1 MNAQPPIPRADIERR
16 GLRDLVYEHILEILL
31 TGEISPGER
40 VSIDGLARQ
49 LNVSP
54 TPVREALVDL
64 ERTGLVVREAL
75 RGYRVSPPLERGQLQ
90 ELFIA
95 QETVE
100 TAATRLATPADDE
113 LLRALA
119 AAHSEHEKAGDRVR
133 ETTEQSNK
141 ATDSPEEAR
150 RIQVSAAQEYFARDR
165 DFHDSIL
172 EHCGN
177 RYLVKM
183 SQDLGAQV
191 HRLRQALPHGITDVD
206 EALAEHHAIIEAFAS
221 PDPTAPEAAMRH
233 HIRMVAHRALVEDP
247 QTPTQENHEDP

>member
-1 MNAQPPIPRADIERR
+1 MNAQPSIPRADITRR

-75 RGYRVSPPLERGQLQ
+75 RGYRVSPPLDRGQLQ

-95 QETVE
+95 RETVE

-113 LLRALA
+113 LLRSLEE
-119 AAHSEHEKAGDRVR
+119 AHAEHTRAGERVR
-133 ETTEQSNK
+133 ETAEHLDAAAEDPDET
-141 ATDSPEEAR
+141 R
-150 RIQVSAAQEYFARDR
+150 RNQVSTAQEYFARDR
-165 DFHDSIL
+165 DFHDRIL

-183 SQDLGAQV
+183 SNDLGAQV
-191 HRLRQALPHGITDVD
+191 HRLRQALPHGITDVN
-206 EALAEHHAIIEAFAS
+206 EALAEHRAIIEAFVS

-233 HIRMVAHRALVEDP
+233 HVRMVAHRALVEDP
-247 QTPTQENHEDP
+247 QPPAQITHEDP

>member
-1 MNAQPPIPRADIERR
+1 MNAQPSIPRTDIERR

-40 VSIDGLARQ
+40 VSIDGLARR

-75 RGYRVSPPLERGQLQ
+75 RGYRVSPPLNSGQLQ

-95 QETVE
+95 RETVE
-100 TAATRLATPADDE
+100 TTATKLATPADDE
-113 LLRALA
+113 LLRALEA
-119 AAHSEHEKAGDRVR
+119 AQAEHEKAGEKVR
-133 ETTEQSNK
+133 ETAVQGDQT
-141 ATDSPEEAR
+141 ADSPEEAHR
-150 RIQVSAAQEYFARDR
+150 TQVSAAQEYFARDR
-165 DFHDSIL
+165 DFHDRIL

-183 SQDLGAQV
+183 SNDLGAQV
-191 HRLRQALPHGITDVD
+191 HRLRQAMPYGINDVS
-206 EALAEHHAIIEAFAS
+206 EALAEHRAILEAFAS

-233 HIRMVAHRALVEDP
+233 HVRMVAHRALVEDP
-247 QTPTQENHEDP
+247 DHHTLTNHEVP

>member
-1 MNAQPPIPRADIERR
+1 MNAQPSIPRADITRR

-64 ERTGLVVREAL
+64 ERTGLVVREAR
-75 RGYRVSPPLERGQLQ
+75 RGYRVSPPLDRGQLQ

-95 QETVE
+95 RETVE
-100 TAATRLATPADDE
+100 TAATRLATPADDD
-113 LLRALA
+113 LLRSLE
-119 AAHSEHEKAGDRVR
+119 AAHAEHTSAGEKVR
-133 ETTEQSNK
+133 ETAEHLDETAEDPDE
-141 ATDSPEEAR
+141 TR
-150 RIQVSAAQEYFARDR
+150 RNQVSTAQEYFARDR
-165 DFHDSIL
+165 DFHDRIL

-183 SQDLGAQV
+183 SNDLGAQV
-191 HRLRQALPHGITDVD
+191 HRLRQALPHGITDVN
-206 EALAEHHAIIEAFAS
+206 EALAEHRAIIEAFAS

-233 HIRMVAHRALVEDP
+233 HVRMVAHRALVEDP
-247 QTPTQENHEDP
+247 QPPGQITHEDP

>member
-75 RGYRVSPPLERGQLQ
+75 RGYRVSPPLDRGQLQ

-95 QETVE
+95 RETVE
-100 TAATRLATPADDE
+100 TTATRLATPASEE
-113 LLRALA
+113 LLSSLA
-119 AAHSEHEKAGDRVR
+119 AAQAEHEKAGDRVR
-133 ETTEQSNK
+133 ETGELGDEV
-141 ATDSPEEAR
+141 ADSPEDAR

-165 DFHDSIL
+165 DFHDRIL

-183 SQDLGAQV
+183 SHDLAAQV
-191 HRLRQALPHGITDVD
+191 HRLRQALPHGITDVN
-206 EALAEHHAIIEAFAS
+206 EALSEHRAIIEAFAS

-233 HIRMVAHRALVEDP
+233 HVRMVAHRALVEDP
-247 QTPTQENHEDP
+247 QPLTQENHEDP

>member
-1 MNAQPPIPRADIERR
+1 MNAQPSIPRADIERR

-40 VSIDGLARQ
+40 MSIDGLARQ

-75 RGYRVSPPLERGQLQ
+75 RGYRVSPPLDRGQLQ
-90 ELFIA
+90 ELFVA
-95 QETVE
+95 RETVE
-100 TAATRLATPADDE
+100 TAATKLATPADDE
-113 LLRALA
+113 LLRSLE
-119 AAHSEHEKAGDRVR
+119 AAHAAHEKAGDKVR
-133 ETTEQSNK
+133 ETAKYATESS
-141 ATDSPEEAR
+141 DSPEEVR
-150 RIQVSAAQEYFARDR
+150 RVQVSAAQEYFARDR
-165 DFHDSIL
+165 DFHDRIL

-191 HRLRQALPHGITDVD
+191 HRLRQALPHGITDVG
-206 EALAEHHAIIEAFAS
+206 EALSEHRAIIEAFAS

-233 HIRMVAHRALVEDP
+233 HVRMVAHRALVEDP
-247 QTPTQENHEDP
+247 PPPPDNHEDP

>member
-1 MNAQPPIPRADIERR
+1 MNAQSSIPRADIERR

-40 VSIDGLARQ
+40 VSIDGLARH

-75 RGYRVSPPLERGQLQ
+75 RGYRVSPPLGRGQLQ

-95 QETVE
+95 RETVE
-100 TAATRLATPADDE
+100 TAATRLATPADDG
-113 LLRALA
+113 LLRSLE
-119 AAHSEHEKAGDRVR
+119 AAHAEHEKAGDRVR
-133 ETTEQSNK
+133 ETAEH
-141 ATDSPEEAR
+141 DDHPDDRPEETR
-150 RIQVSAAQEYFARDR
+150 RTQVSAAQEYFARDR
-165 DFHDSIL
+165 DFHDQIL

-183 SQDLGAQV
+183 SHDLGAQV
-191 HRLRQALPHGITDVD
+191 HRLRQALPHGINDVN
-206 EALAEHHAIIEAFAS
+206 EALSEHRAIIEAFAS

-233 HIRMVAHRALVEDP
+233 HVRMVAHRALVEDP
-247 QTPTQENHEDP
+247 QTPTQDNHEDP

>member
-1 MNAQPPIPRADIERR
+1 MNAQPSVPRADIERR
-16 GLRDLVYEHILEILL
+16 GLRDLVYEHVLEILL

-49 LNVSP
+49 LDVSP

-75 RGYRVSPPLERGQLQ
+75 RGYRVSPPLDRGQLQ

-95 QETVE
+95 RETVE
-100 TAATRLATPADDE
+100 TAATRLATPADQE
-113 LLRALA
+113 LLHSLGI
-119 AAHSEHEKAGDRVR
+119 AHAEHERAGDRVR
-133 ETTEQSNK
+133 ETTGN
-141 ATDSPEEAR
+141 AADSADSSEEAH
-150 RIQVSAAQEYFARDR
+150 RIRVSAAQEYFARDR
-165 DFHDSIL
+165 NFHDRIL

-177 RYLVKM
+177 RYLVQM

-206 EALAEHHAIIEAFAS
+206 DALSEHRAIIEAFAS

-247 QTPTQENHEDP
+247 QPPAEDNREDP

>member
-1 MNAQPPIPRADIERR
+1 MNAQPSVPRAYITRR

-40 VSIDGLARQ
+40 MSIDGLARQ
-49 LNVSP
+49 LDVSP

-75 RGYRVSPPLERGQLQ
+75 RGYRVSPPLDRGQLQ

-95 QETVE
+95 RETVE
-100 TAATRLATPADDE
+100 TAATKLATPADDE
-113 LLRALA
+113 LLRSLEA
-119 AAHSEHEKAGDRVR
+119 ADAAHEKAGEKVR
-133 ETTEQSNK
+133 DTAKSAAESSDN
-141 ATDSPEEAR
+141 PEEAR
-150 RIQVSAAQEYFARDR
+150 RIHVSAAQEYFARDR
-165 DFHDSIL
+165 DFHERIL

-191 HRLRQALPHGITDVD
+191 HRLRQALPHGVTDVG
-206 EALAEHHAIIEAFAS
+206 EALSEHRAIIEAFAS

-233 HIRMVAHRALVEDP
+233 HVRMVAHRALVEDP
-247 QTPTQENHEDP
+247 PIPSHNNNEDP

>member
-1 MNAQPPIPRADIERR
+1 MNAQPSIPRADIERR

-40 VSIDGLARQ
+40 VSIDGLARR

-75 RGYRVSPPLERGQLQ
+75 RGYRVSPPLDSGQLQ

-95 QETVE
+95 RETVE
-100 TAATRLATPADDE
+100 TTATKLATPADDE
-113 LLRALA
+113 LLRALETA
-119 AAHSEHEKAGDRVR
+119 QAEHEKAGEKVR
-133 ETTEQSNK
+133 ETAVQGDRT
-141 ATDSPEEAR
+141 ADSPEDAR
-150 RIQVSAAQEYFARDR
+150 RTQVSAAQEYFARDR
-165 DFHDSIL
+165 DFHDRIL

-183 SQDLGAQV
+183 SNDLGAQV
-191 HRLRQALPHGITDVD
+191 HRLRQAMPYGINDVN
-206 EALAEHHAIIEAFAS
+206 EALAEHRAILEAFAS

-233 HIRMVAHRALVEDP
+233 HVRMVAHRALVEDP
-247 QTPTQENHEDP
+247 HHHTLTNHEVP